1 MAATKKE
8 KSSNVGRGEKMK
20 EEFYLL
26 DLERTI
32 GMGRPFF
39 WKRSKHGYTDALQVA
54 GIFSRKEAEKI
65 AQLDFDKTTIL
76 IDKTIVHR
84 IFGKDLQYE
93 HTTP

>member
-1 MAATKKE
+1 M
-8 KSSNVGRGEKMK
+8 GRGEKMR

-39 WKRSKHGYTDALQVA
+39 WKKNRYGYTDLLHIA

-65 AQLDFDKTTIL
+65 AQLDLDKLTIL
-76 IDKTIVHR
+76 IDRTIVQR
-84 IFGKDLQYE
+84 IFGKDIKHEQ
-93 HTTP
+93 TATN